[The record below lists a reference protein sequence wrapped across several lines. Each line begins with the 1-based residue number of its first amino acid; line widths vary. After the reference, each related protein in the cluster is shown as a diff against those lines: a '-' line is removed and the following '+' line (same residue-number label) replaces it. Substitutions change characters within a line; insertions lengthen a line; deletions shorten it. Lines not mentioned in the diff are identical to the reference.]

1 MADLMDYYGWDYPGS
16 AYDPYA
22 TFNSYSP
29 DYSSFADSGQFNFG
43 ALSPVPDFGGYP
55 STPGLDYSNLQ
66 SVAPDFNIPSVDF
79 GTGLSQ
85 LDYSQLPEGGGLPST
100 FSAGAVP
107 DLSGSGFR
115 ADPSTIPADYSTG
128 GMDVPAKQNWFTP
141 VTNYLK
147 DLGKETAEGVKQ
159 AGPLRTL
166 GALGSLGLMGA
177 GILGTNKGSEAQRK
191 ATEMALK
198 QQQEQE
204 RLLGPYRQVLAQRI
218 QAAQSG
224 DLASAI
230 PNEYRQGQ
238 EYLGRTEA
246 ELRRAFGPQAASS
259 TAFQNAMANAQQKVQ
274 GMYTDAVNKLM
285 STGGQIL
292 TSSYG
297 PSNQT
302 LSTLGGLAAQ
312 SSQADRQRN
321 QGLLQAGGLL
331 GGMVARWPDT
341 QQQRKATT

>member
-1 MADLMDYYGWDYPGS
+1 MTL
-16 AYDPYA
+16 
-22 TFNSYSP
+22 
-29 DYSSFADSGQFNFG
+29 
-43 ALSPVPDFGGYP
+43 
-55 STPGLDYSNLQ
+55 
-66 SVAPDFNIPSVDF
+66 AP
-79 GTGLSQ
+79 
-85 LDYSQLPEGGGLPST
+85 
-100 FSAGAVP
+100 SAGAMP

-115 ADPSTIPADYSTG
+115 ADASAIPADYSTG
-128 GMDVPAKQNWFTP
+128 GMDVPAAKNWWEP
-141 VTNYLK
+141 IRDYAK
-147 DLGKETAEGVKQ
+147 GLGKETAEGVKQ

-177 GILGTNKGSEAQRK
+177 GLISSNKGSAAQRQ

-198 QQQEQE
+198 QQREQE
-204 RLLGPYRQVLAQRI
+204 AMLGPYRQVLAQRI

-224 DLASAI
+224 DLATAI

-259 TAFQNAMANAQQKVQ
+259 TAFQNAMGNAQQKVQ
-274 GMYTDAVNKLM
+274 GMYTSAINQLM
-285 STGGQIL
+285 STGGQLL

-312 SSQADRQRN
+312 SAQADRQRN

-331 GGMVARWPDT
+331 GSMVARWPDA
-341 QQQRKATT
+341 QQQRKRMA